1 MYCSSGSGNRI
12 IQITFDMK
20 QFVVTI
26 GRQPGSGGKEVAEA
40 LAREL
45 GVKVYDKALL
55 KEAAQASGFDASLFE
70 KADECESTS
79 LFGGIFSIHGSI
91 SEYLTGGSCIDNDK
105 LFEIQS
111 EAICNIAQSESC
123 IIVGRCAEYVLRD
136 HPAML
141 SIFLTADHADRVQR
155 IMRGE
160 NLEHDAAVEFIEK
173 NDKKRRSYHDYYAT
187 TQWGDAASY
196 DVCLNTSRLGIEGTV
211 EIIRQLVA
219 KRFA

>member
-1 MYCSSGSGNRI
+1 
-12 IQITFDMK
+12 MK

-26 GRQPGSGGKEVAEA
+26 GRQPGSGGKEVAEV

-55 KEAAQASGFDASLFE
+55 QEAAQASGFDASLFE
-70 KADECESTS
+70 KADECKSTS

-111 EAICNIAQSESC
+111 ETICNIAQSESC

-187 TQWGDAASY
+187 TLWGDAASY
-196 DVCLNTSRLGIEGTV
+196 DVCINTSRLGVEGTV
-211 EIIRQLVA
+211 EFIKHLIA
-219 KRFA
+219 KRFG

>member
-1 MYCSSGSGNRI
+1 
-12 IQITFDMK
+12 MK

-26 GRQPGSGGKEVAEA
+26 GRQPGSGGKEVAEV

-45 GVKVYDKALL
+45 GIKVYDKALL
-55 KEAAQASGFDASLFE
+55 QEAAQASGFDASLFE
-70 KADECESTS
+70 KADECESNS

-111 EAICNIAQSESC
+111 ETICNIAQSESC

-141 SIFLTADHADRVQR
+141 SVFLTADHADRVKR

-160 NLEHDAAVEFIEK
+160 GLEHGAAVEFIER

-196 DVCLNTSRLGIEGTV
+196 DVCINTSRLGVEGTV
-211 EIIRQLVA
+211 EFIKQIIA
-219 KRFA
+219 KRFSR

>member
-1 MYCSSGSGNRI
+1 M
-12 IQITFDMK
+12 TFDMK

-26 GRQPGSGGKEVAEA
+26 GRQPGSGGKEVAEV

-45 GVKVYDKALL
+45 GIKVYDKALL
-55 KEAAQASGFDASLFE
+55 QEAAQASGFDASLFE
-70 KADECESTS
+70 KADECESNS

-111 EAICNIAQSESC
+111 ETICNIAQSESC

-141 SIFLTADHADRVQR
+141 SVFLTADHADRVQR
-155 IMRGE
+155 IMLGE
-160 NLEHDAAVEFIEK
+160 NLEHDAAVEFIER

-187 TQWGDAASY
+187 TQWGDAAGY
-196 DVCLNTSRLGIEGTV
+196 DVCINTSRFGVEGTV
-211 EIIRQLVA
+211 ELIRQIIA
-219 KRFA
+219 KRFS

>member
-1 MYCSSGSGNRI
+1 
-12 IQITFDMK
+12 MK

-26 GRQPGSGGKEVAEA
+26 GRQPGSGGKEVAEV

-45 GVKVYDKALL
+45 GVRVYDKALL
-55 KEAAQASGFDASLFE
+55 QEAAQASGFDASLFE

-91 SEYLTGGSCIDNDK
+91 SEYITGGSCIDNDK

-111 EAICNIAQSESC
+111 ETICNIAQSESC

-160 NLEHDAAVEFIEK
+160 NLDHDAAVEFIEK

-187 TQWGDAASY
+187 TLWGDAASY
-196 DVCLNTSRLGIEGTV
+196 DICINTSRLGVEGTV
-211 EIIRQLVA
+211 ELIKYLVA
-219 KRFA
+219 KRFSR

>member
-1 MYCSSGSGNRI
+1 
-12 IQITFDMK
+12 MK

-26 GRQPGSGGKEVAEA
+26 GRQPGSGGKEVAEV

-45 GVKVYDKALL
+45 GVKVYDKVLL
-55 KEAAQASGFDASLFE
+55 QEAAQASGFDASLFE

-91 SEYLTGGSCIDNDK
+91 SEYLIGGSCIDNDK

-111 EAICNIAQSESC
+111 ETICNIAQSESC

-141 SIFLTADHADRVQR
+141 SVFLTADHADRVQR

-160 NLEHDAAVEFIEK
+160 NLKHDAAVEFIER

-187 TQWGDAASY
+187 TQWGDAAGY
-196 DVCLNTSRLGIEGTV
+196 DVCINTSRLGVEGTV
-211 EIIRQLVA
+211 ELIRQIIA
-219 KRFA
+219 KRFS

>member
-1 MYCSSGSGNRI
+1 
-12 IQITFDMK
+12 MK

-26 GRQPGSGGKEVAEA
+26 GRQPGSGGKEVAEV

-45 GVKVYDKALL
+45 GIKVYDKALL
-55 KEAAQASGFDASLFE
+55 QEAAQASGFDASLFE
-70 KADECESTS
+70 KADECESNS

-111 EAICNIAQSESC
+111 ETICNIAQSESC

-141 SIFLTADHADRVQR
+141 SVFLTADHADRVQR

-187 TQWGDAASY
+187 TQWGDAAGY
-196 DVCLNTSRLGIEGTV
+196 DVCINTSRLGVEGTV
-211 EIIRQLVA
+211 EFIKQIIA
-219 KRFA
+219 KRFSR

>member
-1 MYCSSGSGNRI
+1 M
-12 IQITFDMK
+12 TFDMK

-26 GRQPGSGGKEVAEA
+26 GRQPGSGGKEVAEV

-55 KEAAQASGFDASLFE
+55 QEAAQASGFDASLFE
-70 KADECESTS
+70 KADECESNS

-111 EAICNIAQSESC
+111 ETICNIAQSESC

-141 SIFLTADHADRVQR
+141 SVFLTADHADRVQR

-160 NLEHDAAVEFIEK
+160 NLEHDAAVEFIERT
-173 NDKKRRSYHDYYAT
+173 DKKRRSYHDYYAT
-187 TQWGDAASY
+187 TQWGDAAGY
-196 DVCLNTSRLGIEGTV
+196 DVCINTSRLGVEGTV
-211 EIIRQLVA
+211 ELIRQIIA
-219 KRFA
+219 KRFS

>member
-1 MYCSSGSGNRI
+1 
-12 IQITFDMK
+12 MK

-26 GRQPGSGGKEVAEA
+26 GRQPGSGGKEVAEV

-55 KEAAQASGFDASLFE
+55 QEAAQASGFDASLFE

-91 SEYLTGGSCIDNDK
+91 SEYITCGSCIDNDK

-111 EAICNIAQSESC
+111 ETICNIAQSESC

-160 NLEHDAAVEFIEK
+160 NLDHDAAVEFIEK

-187 TQWGDAASY
+187 TLWGDAASY
-196 DVCLNTSRLGIEGTV
+196 DICINTSRLGVEGTV
-211 EIIRQLVA
+211 ELIKHLVA
-219 KRFA
+219 KRFSR

>member
-1 MYCSSGSGNRI
+1 
-12 IQITFDMK
+12 MK

-26 GRQPGSGGKEVAEA
+26 GRQPGSGGKEVAEV

-45 GVKVYDKALL
+45 GIKVYDKALL
-55 KEAAQASGFDASLFE
+55 QEAAQASGFDASLFE
-70 KADECESTS
+70 KADECESNS

-91 SEYLTGGSCIDNDK
+91 SEYLTSGSCIDNDK

-111 EAICNIAQSESC
+111 ETICNIAQSESC

-141 SIFLTADHADRVQR
+141 SVFLTADYADRVQR
-155 IMRGE
+155 IMLGE
-160 NLEHDAAVEFIEK
+160 NLEHDAAVEFIER

-187 TQWGDAASY
+187 TQWGDAAGY
-196 DVCLNTSRLGIEGTV
+196 DVCINTSRLGVEGTV
-211 EIIRQLVA
+211 ELIRQIIA
-219 KRFA
+219 KRFS

>member
-1 MYCSSGSGNRI
+1 
-12 IQITFDMK
+12 MK

-26 GRQPGSGGKEVAEA
+26 GRQPGSGGKEVAEV

-55 KEAAQASGFDASLFE
+55 QEAAQASGFDASLFE

-79 LFGGIFSIHGSI
+79 LFGSIFSIHGSI
-91 SEYLTGGSCIDNDK
+91 SEYITGGNCIDNDR

-111 EAICNIAQSESC
+111 ETISDIAQSESC

-160 NLEHDAAVEFIEK
+160 NLDYDAAVEFIEK

-187 TQWGDAASY
+187 TLWGDAASY
-196 DVCLNTSRLGIEGTV
+196 DVCINTSRLGIDGTV
-211 EIIRQLVA
+211 ELIRHLVE
-219 KRFA
+219 KRFAR

>member
-1 MYCSSGSGNRI
+1 M
-12 IQITFDMK
+12 TFDMK

-26 GRQPGSGGKEVAEA
+26 GRQPGSGGKEVAEV

-45 GVKVYDKALL
+45 GIKVYDKALL
-55 KEAAQASGFDASLFE
+55 QEAAQASGFDASLFE

-111 EAICNIAQSESC
+111 ETICNIAQSESC

-141 SIFLTADHADRVQR
+141 SVFLTADHADRVQR

-160 NLEHDAAVEFIEK
+160 NLEHDAAVEFIER

-187 TQWGDAASY
+187 TQWGDAAGY
-196 DVCLNTSRLGIEGTV
+196 DVCINTSRLGVEGTV
-211 EIIRQLVA
+211 ELIRQIIA
-219 KRFA
+219 KRFS

>member
-1 MYCSSGSGNRI
+1 
-12 IQITFDMK
+12 MK

-26 GRQPGSGGKEVAEA
+26 GRQPGSGGKEVAEV

-55 KEAAQASGFDASLFE
+55 QEAAQASGFDASLFE

-111 EAICNIAQSESC
+111 ETICNIAQSENC

-187 TQWGDAASY
+187 TQWGDAAAY
-196 DVCLNTSRLGIEGTV
+196 DVCINTSRLGIEGTV
-211 EIIRQLVA
+211 ELIKYLIA
-219 KRFA
+219 KRFS

>member
-1 MYCSSGSGNRI
+1 MR
-12 IQITFDMK
+12 
-20 QFVVTI
+20 QFVITI
-26 GRQPGSGGKEVAEA
+26 GRQLGCGGKEIAER

-55 KEAAQASGFDASLFE
+55 QAAACESGIDASLFE
-70 KADECESTS
+70 KADERESSS
-79 LFGGIFSIHGSI
+79 LFGGFFSIHGSI
-91 SEYLTGGSCIDNDK
+91 SEYFSGGSCIDNDK

-111 EAICNIAQSESC
+111 ETIRNIAQNESC

-141 SIFLTADHADRVQR
+141 SVFMTADHDDRVER

-160 NLEHDAAVEFIEK
+160 GLERDAAIEFIEK

-187 TQWGDAASY
+187 THWGEASSY
-196 DVCLNTSRLGIEGTV
+196 DICVNLSRLGVDGTV
-211 EIIRQLVA
+211 GFIKQYITA
-219 KRFA
+219 RFGQ

>member
-1 MYCSSGSGNRI
+1 
-12 IQITFDMK
+12 MK

-26 GRQPGSGGKEVAEA
+26 GRQPGSGGKEVAEL

-196 DVCLNTSRLGIEGTV
+196 DVCLNTSRLGVEGTV
-211 EIIRQLVA
+211 EFIKQLVA
-219 KRFA
+219 KRFS